1 MIIRKAMK
9 QYVIDELRIEDH
21 EKIKTYFDDHFNASK
36 INGIYWVYIDPEIL
50 SEIQILHEAC
60 KPFYFAVEI
69 EPDKLSCELLV
80 RTSNRVR
87 CDCVRY
93 ATESQRNWF
102 ICLIDAIL
110 EKLEVHV

>member
-1 MIIRKAMK
+1 MK
-9 QYVIDELRIEDH
+9 QYIIDELRIEDY
-21 EKIKTYFDDHFNASK
+21 EKIKTYFDDHFEASK
-36 INGIYWVYIDPEIL
+36 ISGIYWIYIDPKIL
-50 SEIQILHEAC
+50 SEIQISHDKC

-80 RTSNRVR
+80 RTGNRVR

-102 ICLIDAIL
+102 IRLIDAIL